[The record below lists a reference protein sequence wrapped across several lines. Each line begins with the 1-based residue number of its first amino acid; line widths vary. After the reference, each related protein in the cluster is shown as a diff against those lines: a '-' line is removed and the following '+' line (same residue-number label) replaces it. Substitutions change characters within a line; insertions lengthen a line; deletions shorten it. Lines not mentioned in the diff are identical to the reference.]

1 MLKFFAAQNHK
12 SVAGFMDTALQALK
26 TYSWPGNIRELRNVV
41 ERAVILCKTDRI
53 GLDLLPESMVTKAHT
68 VRLGDPLTLDVIDEH
83 HIRRILASAK
93 SLQDAA
99 ELLGIDQATLW
110 RKRKQYGI

>member
-12 SVAGFMDTALQALK
+12 KLEGFTDTAMQALR
-26 TYSWPGNIRELRNVV
+26 TYLWPGNIRELRNVI
-41 ERAVILCKTDRI
+41 ERAVILSKTDGI
-53 GLDLLPESMVTKAHT
+53 GLELLPESIVKKIHT
-68 VRLGDPLTLDVIDEH
+68 VSLGDPLTLEVIEEH
-83 HIRRILASAK
+83 HIRRLLASTK
-93 SLQDAA
+93 SLQEAA